1 MTARDFLN
9 QAYKLDQRINS
20 KLEQVSVLNDLAL
33 KVTGVITGMPHSP
46 NHGGSR
52 VADAVDKIV
61 DLQAEINRDVDA
73 LVDIKREITHVI
85 KAVDN
90 TDCRLLLEM
99 RYLCYRSWEQIAVDM
114 NYSIDNV
121 FRVHRK
127 ALRLVGEILESVK

>member
-1 MTARDFLN
+1 MTAREFLN

-20 KLEQVSVLNDLAL
+20 KLEQISVLNDLAL

-46 NHGGSR
+46 NPGSSR
-52 VADAVDKIV
+52 VADAVDKII
-61 DLQAEINRDVDA
+61 DLQAEINRDVDS